1 MYRTVVYVRT
11 ELTDVFKHE
20 LDRGCLGLPFM
31 SSVQFSSADASDGRR
46 ELARQST
53 WVTFRTPSAP
63 SAHRRHSLA
72 LTEYHAVAQRPK
84 IERRVALVQVAIKAR
99 NYTPAAEEDYDA
111 VRSEVT
117 RDRSEPSPAFSRLL
131 STTQI

>member
-1 MYRTVVYVRT
+1 MRGW
-11 ELTDVFKHE
+11 LTTHTPPANQRLWFVLSAETLAYYESPEMCDAAEPLGMLGIDEMERLK
-20 LDRGCLGLPFM
+20 GLPLKL
-31 SSVQFSSADASDGRR
+31 
-46 ELARQST
+46 LAYEQLL
-53 WVTFRTPSAP
+53 RT
-63 SAHRRHSLA
+63 
-72 LTEYHAVAQRPK
+72 RPE

-131 STTQI
+131 STTHI